1 MTVPA
6 LFPSRSSTT
15 ADLDALRRQASQK
28 LDYQSVRARRFQWY
42 YDAEMEIIALLDT
55 QERQAF
61 RKLLRESAANWC
73 ELIVN
78 AVAERLQVTGFRFG
92 DPAASKLAWQIW
104 QASQMDAD
112 SRLVQVD
119 ALVTGQSFVLVQP
132 DEDGTNPT
140 GVCITAESPFEAT
153 VLYAPGDRRK
163 RIAGYKRFGG
173 DPRDYW
179 WPSWVGEPSY
189 GLTEVLI
196 TPEWIATWLP
206 AGSSSASEPVVLPNP
221 SGIVGMIELVPQP
234 KTWGP
239 PRSELTSAIAIQDRI
254 NTLIFNRLVAADY
267 GSFRQIWATGVKIAR
282 EAISGIGADGSP
294 VAAGERFVS
303 PYDIGANRLLANENP
318 AAKFGSFP
326 ESTLAGYLAAV
337 DQDIR
342 QLAAITQT
350 PPHYLVGSM
359 ANLAADAIKAAEA
372 GLVAKVEQRAAFV
385 GEGWEEVS
393 RTSLAI
399 IGHPAAADVEAEV
412 LWRDFEVRSEGQR
425 VDALIKM
432 RTLGVPIEVLWAKW
446 GASPQEIEQWR
457 TMRVAELAGPQIAPG
472 PAPGVVRIT
481 PALTPSEPAVPPEQG
496 VPEEVNP

>member
-1 MTVPA
+1 MTVSA
-6 LFPSRSSTT
+6 LMSPDTDYAS
-15 ADLDALRRQASQK
+15 LEALRRTAGQK
-28 LDYQSVRARRFQWY
+28 LDFQAVRARRFQWY

-55 QERQAF
+55 QERQTF

-73 ELIVN
+73 ELVVN
-78 AVAERLQVTGFRFG
+78 AVAERLQVTGFRFAG
-92 DPAASKLAWQIW
+92 AGASDLAWQIW
-104 QASQMDAD
+104 QASRMDAD
-112 SRLVQVD
+112 SRLVQTD

-132 DEDGTNPT
+132 DDDGDNPT

-173 DPRDYW
+173 DPQTYW
-179 WPSWVGEPSY
+179 WPSWIGEPSY

-196 TPEWIATWLP
+196 TPDVIATWLP
-206 AGSSSASEPVVLPNP
+206 GGGSQGPVVEANP
-221 SGIVGMIELVPQP
+221 SGLVGMIELVPQP
-234 KTWGP
+234 RTWGP
-239 PRSELTSAIAIQDRI
+239 PRSELNSAVSIQDRI

-282 EAISGIGADGSP
+282 QVMTGTDPDGSP
-294 VAAGERFVS
+294 TQSTTYIS

-372 GLVAKVEQRAAFV
+372 GLVAKVEQRASFI
-385 GEGWEEVS
+385 GEGWEEVL
-393 RTSLAI
+393 RTAFAVL
-399 IGHPAAADVEAEV
+399 GHSAADDVEAEV
-412 LWRDFEVRSEGQR
+412 LWRDFEVRSEGQL
-425 VDALIKM
+425 VDALMKM
-432 RTLGVPIEVLWAKW
+432 RTLGVPIEVLWRKW
-446 GASPQEIEQWR
+446 GASPQEIDQWR
-457 TMRVAELAGPQIAPG
+457 QLRVAELAGPQIAPG
-472 PAPGVVRIT
+472 PAPGITRVTGLT
-481 PALTPSEPAVPPEQG
+481 PAEPAAPPNEGNPQ
-496 VPEEVNP
+496 EVS